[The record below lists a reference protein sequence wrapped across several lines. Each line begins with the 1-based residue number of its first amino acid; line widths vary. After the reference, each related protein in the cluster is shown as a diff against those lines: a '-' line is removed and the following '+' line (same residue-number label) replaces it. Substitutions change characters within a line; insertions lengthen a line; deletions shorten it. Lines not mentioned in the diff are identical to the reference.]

1 MPSELQVLPIKDS
14 RSRDDWLSIPDRLY
28 SRDPN
33 FISPLRLSER
43 ERISSKHN
51 PFFSDGEAEFFVAY
65 RNGTPVGR
73 MSAQVNRVHLAQH
86 ADASGHFG
94 FFDCADDPLVAEA
107 LVARTSEWLSSR
119 GMSRVRGP
127 FNLTINQDSGLL
139 VEGFSSPPAIL
150 TSHAG
155 PWTGGLLEHC
165 GFQKAMDLF
174 AYRMR
179 PQEPPGE
186 LSRLANF
193 ARQNSRIRVRNVEM
207 SRFGEEA
214 RLIFDIFNDAWSD
227 NWGFIP
233 VRENDVAAIVRDMRP
248 IMRRKFGF
256 VAEIDGV
263 PAAMLIVLPDLN
275 RTIAPFNG
283 RLLPFN
289 WARLALA
296 IYQDRWKTARIPLL
310 GIRKK
315 FRNSPLGAAVLSLLI
330 SDALALGRT
339 YDLDWVEFSWVLE
352 TNRAMVNLGTL
363 AAGPPSKVFRMYEKM
378 LPGPTGDFQAC

>member
-1 MPSELQVLPIKDS
+1 MAKLEVLPIKHA
-14 RSRDDWLSIPDRLY
+14 RSRDDWFSVPERLY
-28 SRDPN
+28 GKDPN
-33 FISPLRLSER
+33 FVCPLRLSEQ

-51 PFFSDGEAEFFVAY
+51 PFFSEGEAEFFIAY
-65 RNGTPVGR
+65 RDGVPAGR
-73 MSAQVNRVHLAQH
+73 MSAQVNRVHLAH
-86 ADASGHFG
+86 HRDATGHFG
-94 FFDCADDPLVAEA
+94 FFDCADDAAVAEVLTARA
-107 LVARTSEWLSSR
+107 LEWLSSR

-139 VEGFSSPPAIL
+139 VDGFTSPPAIL

-155 PWTGGLLEHC
+155 PWTGRLLEHC
-165 GFQKAMDLF
+165 GFNKAMDLF

-179 PQEPPGE
+179 PQDPPRE
-186 LSRLANF
+186 LSRLGNL
-193 ARQNSRIRVRNVEM
+193 ARQNSRVRVRNVDM
-207 SRFGEEA
+207 SRFKEEA

-233 VRENDVAAIVRDMRP
+233 VRENDVDAIVRDMRP
-248 IMRRKFGF
+248 IMRGKFGF

-289 WARLALA
+289 WARLGAA

-310 GIRKK
+310 GIRKA
-315 FRNSPLGAAVLSLLI
+315 FRNSAMGAAVLSLLI

-363 AAGPPSKVFRMYEKM
+363 AAGPPSKVFRVYEAAV
-378 LPGPTGDFQAC
+378 PTAASAQ